1 LNRTSSK
8 YIPEE
13 QQQQGRLVSRTLATG
28 IGGGGYSALPPPT
41 GSSQYSALPPSAG
54 RQSSKYS
61 AFPPAGADSNSAA
74 GGSNP
79 PREKRGANAEEEDS
93 ESINEE
99 ISFVILF
106 KIL

>member
-1 LNRTSSK
+1 M
-8 YIPEE
+8 
-13 QQQQGRLVSRTLATG
+13 
-28 IGGGGYSALPPPT
+28 PPPT
-41 GSSQYSALPPSAG
+41 GSSQYSALPPSG

-61 AFPPAGADSNSAA
+61 AFPPAGADSDSAA

-99 ISFVILF
+99 ISFVISF